1 METKKGF
8 EVVLTIRDTPTFSA
22 EVLPADEVVG
32 ELPPQAVRL
41 SVPRVRTAPMAS
53 SRWVTVRGALELN
66 IESPGFVALL
76 VPDNDVMHHVIKIT
90 RYSQEKFND
99 EGPNN
104 DNDV

>member
-1 METKKGF
+1 
-8 EVVLTIRDTPTFSA
+8 
-22 EVLPADEVVG
+22 
-32 ELPPQAVRL
+32 
-41 SVPRVRTAPMAS
+41 
-53 SRWVTVRGALELN
+53 VTVRGALELN
-66 IESPGFVALL
+66 IESPGFMALL

>member
-1 METKKGF
+1 METKNGF

-22 EVLPADEVVG
+22 EELPADEVVG

-66 IESPGFVALL
+66 IESPGFMALL

-90 RYSQEKFND
+90 RYSQEKSDD
-99 EGPNN
+99 EGPIN